1 MLISTPDIVPIPL
14 AYPSPTSTVFST
26 DGERTSAKRI
36 LADLNAEATNAEK
49 ASQRLQRTLLD
60 VKHLLKPEDLPQ
72 YKFKIPSRIASRF
85 STQSDGQATA
95 ATPLP
100 KPKLGAFAEMVLNNT
115 DVSYHYPS
123 PVSGTSDSDSPPRTS
138 SSRSAQKPHT
148 PQAAP
153 GAAPQAS
160 SSATLVSHGQYA
172 QTLQPSPLDRKII
185 KTPAVI
191 IPRGLNATER
201 AQYQSYPEVA
211 LPYSADAES
220 PSKKRSKDT
229 TTVTE
234 EELRASVDQNQ
245 KANAALTKLSTLLA
259 DIFEAEDQLQPDTSG
274 LVSQNTATIFVSD
287 DIENPVLRPEIQS
300 QLDTLLKKA
309 AAAQCLG
316 NVEADHLS
324 RIQKLCLNA
333 VAPAATVSLGVGID
347 WSDSDVE
354 EWCHRLTIAEQGL
367 HACTSLLRVMT
378 AGRQEKELYS
388 EDMLRTLV
396 EMITHVVD
404 TCIVPIIEMRSTSE
418 GFKQASSQSKI
429 LSSIF
434 SSMTKVLK
442 LLGGLFASMDVDE
455 SAVTSSEFICKTLLF
470 GETPTS
476 EKDSVVAGQK
486 FEPVRRA
493 AMDVMARIFARY
505 TDQRQFI
512 FDEILM
518 SLEKLP
524 VGRQSARL
532 FKLID
537 SKPIQPASA
546 LLMRLV
552 QTSAVYTPAE
562 NAAKSY
568 GGARDG
574 EEGSGPDADSD
585 SEDDKRY
592 IPKRKGPSAPNA
604 SNEDLGTIAIPL
616 QQAAQKNAQYIVQ
629 YLVGRA
635 LTSKKSGDEPYR
647 NLLDIFTED
656 FLTVLG
662 HPDWPAAELLLR
674 ALFLKF
680 SDIVDSKQNTVPAK
694 VMALEL
700 LGAIASGIMDLQLH
714 AQRLGQA
721 AGKDHSDVTARLVQ
735 LHDAILTGDVS
746 ETDLLGF
753 EGPYRVVLEYLDRL
767 DTNAADAHLRT
778 ARGYHTMRWAVEAVP
793 KRAVSVNSEA
803 DKLDK
808 SLESCLSKMIRDPRW
823 LETEY
828 DFAQVS
834 PEDGRLASALITLH
848 PQMSYVLR
856 TVFTRL
862 VQTMTDEQASIRSKS
877 LKSVE
882 HLLEKDPA
890 ILDRQASI
898 LTAITRSTSD
908 TSPRVRDSA
917 YGLMAKCL
925 SLRPSLDLRV
935 YEALA
940 ARADDPNVGIRK
952 RLMKMLKEIY
962 ARNSTEQ
969 VRTRVAEALI
979 HRIADVEESVAD
991 LARQSFEELWIT
1003 PLTAM
1008 LGSSGNPILLKMQ
1021 LRQQT
1026 SFIITTVQ
1034 KYASVG
1040 PVLRDL
1046 LQEILSKNPKT
1057 AELNT
1062 TVCNQMVALLFE
1074 AVIDSNELPGAPA
1087 QAAVLETLAIFA
1099 SANPK
1104 LVVADQLQ
1112 ILLPYVKNLTSNDSL
1127 HVFRFAVMI
1136 LRHTLPNVT
1145 NVQPKFASDIQ
1156 DALFASFQKL
1166 PKSELEEVACCLWTL
1181 NGIVGNPER
1190 LVRTLASVLANIQAK
1205 HGQDLNK
1212 DPKVAHQTQRLIVIA
1227 GCFVKEF
1234 DLEDHVADFRA
1245 KFPKFKG
1252 NSVASCAVTALCPL
1266 TVPRQPA
1273 IVRDAALEAL
1283 CMICQAWPKEYMRS
1297 DVVNAITLGFRDNEP
1312 RLDLILLQGL
1322 GEFYASNEKPK
1333 GAGDEVQVGTGIEAG
1348 TERLGKTYEATGRDG
1363 ALTSI
1368 AQRFLQHILRSALSS
1383 NDDIAL
1389 AAARLI
1395 TSISRQGLIYPND
1408 CGPCL
1413 IALITSPNDLVAK
1426 TALVELQALNTKYE
1440 SMFEKEH
1447 MRAVKQAYDY
1457 QRDAIHDS
1465 HGFKGTPPTPKLQ
1478 PFWEVLK
1485 IGSVRARKRFLESI
1499 YSRMDF
1505 EPGKLDIAGQIPDH
1519 VGFTRFCN
1527 ENIAFFDYPRHDELQ
1542 NLVNVIERK
1551 VTATGSSVAHAI
1563 ESDILKVRLE
1573 PEAYQT
1579 GMMQNGMMTDTVPGM
1594 ANGFT
1599 PQPTMQL
1606 QPPQDPEKEAARLRE
1621 LAIYA
1626 QVLFLQWETR
1636 TYLRRLWNLSKAPT
1650 AKSKAN
1656 PKDANRAPTRIPN
1669 STNLTERYLARNREI
1684 VDALAT
1690 PESQHKLCAAFA
1702 ELMAV
1707 DHEVKIADEDADADV
1722 DLAAG
1727 YETPSESQSVKSGS
1741 QPASGGGGKGRKRK
1755 SMTPAGTPS
1764 KKKRVATG
1772 KRISSFSQGDEEA
1785 WD

>member
-1 MLISTPDIVPIPL
+1 MEPHKQANGVAPGANGTAPRPLNRRIPSVKEALPYSPLTSIVP
-14 AYPSPTSTVFST
+14 FS
-26 DGERTSAKRI
+26 
-36 LADLNAEATNAEK
+36 
-49 ASQRLQRTLLD
+49 
-60 VKHLLKPEDLPQ
+60 PEDLPQ

-969 VRTRVAEALI
+969 
-979 HRIADVEESVAD
+979 
-991 LARQSFEELWIT
+991 
-1003 PLTAM
+1003 
-1008 LGSSGNPILLKMQ
+1008 
-1021 LRQQT
+1021 
-1026 SFIITTVQ
+1026 
-1034 KYASVG
+1034 
-1040 PVLRDL
+1040 
-1046 LQEILSKNPKT
+1046 
-1057 AELNT
+1057 
-1062 TVCNQMVALLFE
+1062 
-1074 AVIDSNELPGAPA
+1074 
-1087 QAAVLETLAIFA
+1087 
-1099 SANPK
+1099 
-1104 LVVADQLQ
+1104 
-1112 ILLPYVKNLTSNDSL
+1112 
-1127 HVFRFAVMI
+1127 
-1136 LRHTLPNVT
+1136 
-1145 NVQPKFASDIQ
+1145 PKFASDIQ

-1212 DPKVAHQTQRLIVIA
+1212 DPKVAHQTQRLI
-1227 GCFVKEF
+1227 
-1234 DLEDHVADFRA
+1234 
-1245 KFPKFKG
+1245 
-1252 NSVASCAVTALCPL
+1252 
-1266 TVPRQPA
+1266 PA

-1579 GMMQNGMMTDTVPGM
+1579 GMMQNGMMTDTVPVWCVHTSR
-1594 ANGFT
+1594 N
-1599 PQPTMQL
+1599 
-1606 QPPQDPEKEAARLRE
+1606 
-1621 LAIYA
+1621 
-1626 QVLFLQWETR
+1626 
-1636 TYLRRLWNLSKAPT
+1636 
-1650 AKSKAN
+1650 
-1656 PKDANRAPTRIPN
+1656 
-1669 STNLTERYLARNREI
+1669 TE
-1684 VDALAT
+1684 
-1690 PESQHKLCAAFA
+1690 
-1702 ELMAV
+1702 
-1707 DHEVKIADEDADADV
+1707 
-1722 DLAAG
+1722 
-1727 YETPSESQSVKSGS
+1727 
-1741 QPASGGGGKGRKRK
+1741 
-1755 SMTPAGTPS
+1755 PAGTHEKESEYEHKPS
-1764 KKKRVATG
+1764 AEPSGLQKIYTHL
-1772 KRISSFSQGDEEA
+1772 SSLWRAQSTPYSSRGGAIEST
-1785 WD
+1785 